1 MMNEL
6 DVKKEEKK
14 DLTFRQGVI
23 DGITF
28 YLPLYG
34 FFVKVLACIV
44 LSSLMFKILGI

>member
-6 DVKKEEKK
+6 NIKKEEKK
-14 DLTFRQGVI
+14 DPTFRQGVI

-34 FFVKVLACIV
+34 FFVKVLVFIA